1 MEENEPFNELEEDSA
16 QYVAGYICNR
26 FSSKYPE
33 LLKQTDDSDVAEDC
47 WTNFKSRG
55 GLKLPSNNL
64 LTALKFLEIEFK
76 LVNGDN
82 ITKSKGIMKN
92 MVNRLTPTIQ
102 YLSIPQEVIDCL
114 VRTRTFIRMNNL
126 NKQLISDKYQKKK
139 VETHKKQKFI
149 K

>member
-16 QYVAGYICNR
+16 QYVAGYICNQ
-26 FSSKYPE
+26 FASKYPE

-64 LTALKFLEIEFK
+64 LTALKFLEMEFK
-76 LVNGDN
+76 LVNDDN
-82 ITKSKGIMKN
+82 ITKNKGIMKN
-92 MVNRLTPTIQ
+92 MVNRLTPTVQ

-114 VRTRTFIRMNNL
+114 VRTRTFIRINNL

-139 VETHKKQKFI
+139 NRNT
-149 K
+149 